1 MQAFILKLLDSR
13 AWQMTSNEN
22 NPHRKNSTMKPKKII
37 KRAVSL
43 GLVLGV
49 VLISLFP
56 LGAQDIRPV
65 MSAMEVKWPKNKAV
79 HMVFHGH
86 SVPSG
91 YHKTPEVRTFES
103 YPHLFHL
110 WLKERYPHAVI
121 NVMIT
126 AIGGEDCVSGA
137 ARFEKD
143 VFPLRPDMIFI
154 DYALND
160 RRKPLEQ
167 VETAWRS
174 MILTAKKH
182 RIPVILLTPTGDET
196 ADMNDPADPLRQR
209 ADVIRRLAAEEGV
222 LLADVSAAWLAELK
236 SGTPQSELL
245 SQVNHPNLRG
255 HKVALSAIAKC
266 MQANASVPQAQK

>member
-1 MQAFILKLLDSR
+1 
-13 AWQMTSNEN
+13 
-22 NPHRKNSTMKPKKII
+22 MKSKQIM
-37 KRAVSL
+37 KRAGFLS
-43 GLVLGV
+43 LVLGGM
-49 VLISLFP
+49 LISSFP
-56 LGAQDIRPV
+56 LVAQDIRPV
-65 MSAMEVKWPKNKAV
+65 MSAMEVMWPKNKAV
-79 HMVFHGH
+79 HIVFHGH

-103 YPHLFHL
+103 YPHLFHV

-121 NVMIT
+121 NVMVT
-126 AIGGEDCVSGA
+126 AIGGEDSVSGA
-137 ARFEKD
+137 ARFERD
-143 VFPLRPDMIFI
+143 VLPLRPDMIFI

-160 RRKPLEQ
+160 RRKPLDQ
-167 VETAWRS
+167 VEAAWRS
-174 MILTAKKH
+174 MIQTAKKH
-182 RIPVILLTPTGDET
+182 RIPLVLLTPTGDGT

-209 ADVIRRLAAEEGV
+209 ADLIRRLATEEGV

-266 MQANASVPQAQK
+266 MQANASVPEAQK

>member
-1 MQAFILKLLDSR
+1 
-13 AWQMTSNEN
+13 
-22 NPHRKNSTMKPKKII
+22 MK
-37 KRAVSL
+37 RTGSLVLSL
-43 GLVLGV
+43 GGLLMVPL
-49 VLISLFP
+49 P

-65 MSAMEVKWPKNKAV
+65 MSAMELKWPENKAV
-79 HMVFHGH
+79 HIVFHGH

-103 YPHLFHL
+103 YPHLFHV

-121 NVMIT
+121 NVMVT
-126 AIGGEDCVSGA
+126 AIGGEDSVAGS
-137 ARFEKD
+137 ARFERD
-143 VFPLRPDMIFI
+143 VLPLRPDLIFI

-174 MILTAKKH
+174 MIQTSKKH

-209 ADVIRRLAAEEGV
+209 ADLIRRLAAEEGV
-222 LLADVSAAWLAELK
+222 LLADVSAAWQAELK

-255 HKVALSAIAKC
+255 HKIALSAIGKC
-266 MQANASVPQAQK
+266 LQANASVPQVQN